1 MNPRSKSLSFRLS
14 GLLAAASGLVAI
26 WLYFDPF
33 PAPAVTSARL
43 NASLAAPTGVT
54 ADPADRRLTVTWS
67 PVEGATIYKIAARL
81 TNGVESFAW
90 NEYDTK
96 SPPYAITDPWA
107 TMSGLEYE
115 VRVAAV
121 NDDGQSTWSP
131 IIAVTAPALRL
142 APADSIR
149 LYIKPHGNHGEMIW
163 PRLEDQSSATN
174 VSSWIWFVCD
184 HDDSGCKLLPP
195 TESSG
200 IYFARKAARGERLKV
215 QVAYDKDGSSW
226 TAATAVSRVV
236 RPAPPLLT
244 PAPDRIFSPGCEE
257 AAPSL
262 AADAFATRTLATHL
276 YHLES
281 QSVSISWDNAFGGSI
296 EPLCNDLL
304 VVTPW
309 GRIALVRPYGMV
321 VYLPE
326 GRVPMNLEGLKSHP
340 GAAAFSPENFRVA
353 DILLKQVSEDHWE
366 LFVTHHYF
374 AGKCVRFRLSST
386 TVLRQGASVSV
397 SRSWKKIFDAEPCIP
412 IPVVSI
418 GALRMAGG
426 RILTDGRDHLLVVI
440 GSHKIPQ
447 QELAP
452 DPDWHMG
459 KLLRI
464 AVETGEA
471 KVLSVGLR
479 NPQGFARDAEGNL
492 WETEH
497 GPRGGDELNLLEPG
511 INYGWPHV
519 SYGIGYGGKWLTEG
533 RRLRRV
539 SPESTGRH
547 DGFSRPA
554 FSWVPSIAVSA
565 MIVND
570 ERWFPLWKDD
580 LLVASLGRSWH
591 GNSIYRIRR
600 DGTNVQYVERIKV
613 GYRVRDLTRMPD
625 GRLALLADHGHI
637 HFLSVSSE
645 YCNVQS
651 RKLQSVYAMSCG
663 PSGSRSALVAHSD
676 YDAKLG
682 RDAGTARHGD
692 PIMAPW
698 TE

>member
-1 MNPRSKSLSFRLS
+1 MNPRLKSLSFRLS

-236 RPAPPLLT
+236 RPPPSSHRPQTESSLRVARKRRHPWPRMRSRHALLLRT
-244 PAPDRIFSPGCEE
+244 CIIWNRNRFQSPGITHS
-257 AAPSL
+257 AARS
-262 AADAFATRTLATHL
+262 
-276 YHLES
+276 
-281 QSVSISWDNAFGGSI
+281 
-296 EPLCNDLL
+296 
-304 VVTPW
+304 
-309 GRIALVRPYGMV
+309 
-321 VYLPE
+321 
-326 GRVPMNLEGLKSHP
+326 NL
-340 GAAAFSPENFRVA
+340 F
-353 DILLKQVSEDHWE
+353 
-366 LFVTHHYF
+366 
-374 AGKCVRFRLSST
+374 
-386 TVLRQGASVSV
+386 
-397 SRSWKKIFDAEPCIP
+397 
-412 IPVVSI
+412 
-418 GALRMAGG
+418 
-426 RILTDGRDHLLVVI
+426 
-440 GSHKIPQ
+440 
-447 QELAP
+447 
-452 DPDWHMG
+452 
-459 KLLRI
+459 
-464 AVETGEA
+464 
-471 KVLSVGLR
+471 
-479 NPQGFARDAEGNL
+479 
-492 WETEH
+492 
-497 GPRGGDELNLLEPG
+497 
-511 INYGWPHV
+511 
-519 SYGIGYGGKWLTEG
+519 
-533 RRLRRV
+533 
-539 SPESTGRH
+539 
-547 DGFSRPA
+547 
-554 FSWVPSIAVSA
+554 A
-565 MIVND
+565 MIC
-570 ERWFPLWKDD
+570 
-580 LLVASLGRSWH
+580 
-591 GNSIYRIRR
+591 
-600 DGTNVQYVERIKV
+600 
-613 GYRVRDLTRMPD
+613 
-625 GRLALLADHGHI
+625 
-637 HFLSVSSE
+637 SS
-645 YCNVQS
+645 
-651 RKLQSVYAMSCG
+651 
-663 PSGSRSALVAHSD
+663 
-676 YDAKLG
+676 
-682 RDAGTARHGD
+682 
-692 PIMAPW
+692 
-698 TE
+698 